1 MVVNDRKKL
10 DFAQQLRLLRPHF
23 YRGYYFN
30 PKRAGIFWR
39 SKSRGGVESTHHGF
53 RAPVYLISLQII
65 QKWSQMK
72 AGIFIY
78 M

>member
-1 MVVNDRKKL
+1 MSNEFEESCVSFLTLKE
-10 DFAQQLRLLRPHF
+10 PE
-23 YRGYYFN
+23 YFGDL
-30 PKRAGIFWR
+30 KAG
-39 SKSRGGVESTHHGF
+39 GGVESTHHGF